1 MMTEMHLS
9 EKRKVTGSMEAKR
22 EQIVSLEEALIGVK
36 DKREEAFLLLNAIPE
51 IYLPDIVEYFRIL
64 LGFKKIDKQT
74 RS

>member
-1 MMTEMHLS
+1 
-9 EKRKVTGSMEAKR
+9 MEPKR

-64 LGFKKIDKQT
+64 IGFQDSPSRT
-74 RS
+74 C